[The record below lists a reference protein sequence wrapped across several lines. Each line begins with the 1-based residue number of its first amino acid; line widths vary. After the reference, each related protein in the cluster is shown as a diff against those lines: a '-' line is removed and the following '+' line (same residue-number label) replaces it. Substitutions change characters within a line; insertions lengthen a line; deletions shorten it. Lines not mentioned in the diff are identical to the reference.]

1 MDRFKENTM
10 QSNHNVK
17 DKSVFKNG
25 FGSFNY
31 IKLVKTILLSGYFI
45 YIGLLIGNVIL
56 ASFFGY
62 NILTHFISELGSAVV
77 LPFPLLYDIIS
88 IFGGVITIFS
98 NFYIIKHYS
107 SDLSFISRFFLRIGF
122 LSGIIGAIGYVF
134 LGIFSLDRGGPGE
147 LYHILA
153 MGFSFAGYLTSIF
166 FYSLHFILANN
177 TVLKR
182 VGIYGVTFPIIAV
195 ILFGIIIVPITEWIL
210 LFSILSF
217 LFLFNYNIYK

>member
-1 MDRFKENTM
+1 M
-10 QSNHNVK
+10 QSNHNVR

-25 FGSFNY
+25 FGSLKY

-45 YIGLLIGNVIL
+45 YIFLLIGNVIL
-56 ASFFGY
+56 AYFYGY
-62 NILTHFISELGSAVV
+62 NILTNFISDLGSAVV
-77 LPFPLLYDIIS
+77 IPFPLLYDIIS

-98 NFYIIKHYS
+98 NFYIIKKYS
-107 SDLSFISRFFLRIGF
+107 SNLSFISRFFLRIGF

-134 LGIFSLDRGGPGE
+134 LGIFSLDRAGPGE
-147 LYHILA
+147 LYHSLA

-166 FYSLHFILANN
+166 FYSLHFFL
-177 TVLKR
+177 TRDRVLKG

-195 ILFGIIIVPITEWIL
+195 IVFGFIIIPLTEWIL

-217 LFLFNYNIYK
+217 LFLFNYYIYK

>member
-1 MDRFKENTM
+1 MIKKNTKKT
-10 QSNHNVK
+10 NHK
-17 DKSVFKNG
+17 ARDESVFKNG
-25 FGSFNY
+25 FGSYNY

-45 YIGLLIGNVIL
+45 YIVLLIGNVII
-56 ASFFGY
+56 AYFFGY
-62 NILTHFISELGSAVV
+62 NILTNFISELGSAVV
-77 LPFPLLYDIIS
+77 VPFPLFYDIIS

-98 NFYIIKHYS
+98 NFYIIKKFS
-107 SDLSFISRFFLRIGF
+107 SNLSFISGFFLRIGF

-134 LGIFSLDRGGPGE
+134 LGIFSLDRAGPGE

-166 FYSLHFILANN
+166 FYSLHFFLTKD

-182 VGIYGVTFPIIAV
+182 VGVYGVTFPIIAV
-195 ILFGIIIVPITEWIL
+195 IVFGIIIIPITVWIL